1 MSIKTDIR
9 TPIQTLNYMKYVEI
23 ENDTRYPA
31 VTGGAGQGVFNKSAI
46 LVQQVDP
53 FNTGIGSGTG
63 NQGFIEKFGSNLD
76 VGANLETIWNNGG
89 LYTYL
94 SSASSLYVAPVVGDQ
109 GDDEAGGIGARTV
122 TIQGLDASYHE
133 VEETVTVVGAPTT
146 TKFLRVNRAF
156 VATVGSKGTNTKP
169 VLISTAANGTGTILA
184 NISTHGTGV
193 NEEGF
198 GQTFLGLYTVPAGKT
213 GYLTQWTVGS
223 SGTTSVQSYF
233 RYKPFTDGN
242 IFKTLDNIYFVN
254 GHQVKDYKVPLQL
267 EEKSDVEVQA
277 YNNATG
283 VAVSTSFNIILVDN
297 E

>member
-1 MSIKTDIR
+1 
-9 TPIQTLNYMKYVEI
+9 MK
-23 ENDTRYPA
+23 
-31 VTGGAGQGVFNKSAI
+31 Q
-46 LVQQVDP
+46 
-53 FNTGIGSGTG
+53 
-63 NQGFIEKFGSNLD
+63 LD
-76 VGANLETIWNNGG
+76 LKV
-89 LYTYL
+89 
-94 SSASSLYVAPVVGDQ
+94 
-109 GDDEAGGIGARTV
+109 
-122 TIQGLDASYHE
+122 
-133 VEETVTVVGAPTT
+133 
-146 TKFLRVNRAF
+146 
-156 VATVGSKGTNTKP
+156 
-169 VLISTAANGTGTILA
+169 LA

-283 VAVSTSFNIILVDN
+283 VAISTSFNIILVDN